1 MARQRSMRPSVKIAP
16 ALAGLLIAACGQAGG
31 DLGAGTTSTTVAVS
45 TTLEATTTT
54 EAELAEE
61 SNLVDDAIAD
71 LAERVGVDPNAI
83 EVVRARA
90 VQWPDASLG
99 CPEDGVVYTQAIVE
113 GTQIILGVDDRVY
126 DYHAGS
132 DGVVFLCPSDEK
144 DGGHDFVPPPG
155 YDQ

>member
-1 MARQRSMRPSVKIAP
+1 MKASLGVAL
-16 ALAGLLIAACGQAGG
+16 ALAGLVVAACGQGGG
-31 DLGAGTTSTTVAVS
+31 DLEAGTTSTTVPVS

-54 EAELAEE
+54 EAGLAEE

-71 LAERVGVDPNAI
+71 LAERLGVEPSTI

-99 CPEDGVVYTQAIVE
+99 CPEEGVLYTQAVVE
-113 GTQIILGVDDRVY
+113 GTQIILGVEDRVY
-126 DYHAGS
+126 DYHAGA
-132 DGVVFLCPSDEK
+132 DGVVFLCPSEEK

-155 YDQ
+155 FDQ